1 MANLSTILKRDTA
14 GRVATDGI
22 ADGAVN
28 NAKIATTA
36 AIAPS
41 KLAAVTAGQVL
52 LGNATG
58 VITATSITGDVTISS
73 TGVATISASAVGAA
87 EIADGAIGV
96 AELATGAVTGAAGG
110 GKLAASAISGQ
121 TLITSAATT
130 DQLLIWDATDSLL
143 KRITV
148 GGVLSTGTSPVKAWL
163 NIKQTGTLTIRNSF
177 NVSSVTV
184 VAGAAGR
191 HQVNFTTAMPHANYA
206 FVFGGFGGP
215 GSNWSYATGA
225 HVTTAGTY
233 QPTTTSIQIQGVN
246 GANDPV
252 ALEAFTMAIIC

>member
-148 GGVLSTGTSPVKAWL
+148 GVLSTGTSPVKAWL

-177 NVSSVTV
+177 NVSSVTAI
-184 VAGAAGR
+184 AGLPGR
-191 HQVNFTTAMPHANYA
+191 YTVNFATAMPHANYA
-206 FVFGGFGGP
+206 FVFGGHGGP
-215 GSNWSYATGA
+215 ATNWAYATGA
-225 HVTTAGTY
+225 HVTTSGAY
-233 QPTTTSIQIQGVN
+233 QPTTTSIQIQGADGN
-246 GANDPV
+246 NDPC